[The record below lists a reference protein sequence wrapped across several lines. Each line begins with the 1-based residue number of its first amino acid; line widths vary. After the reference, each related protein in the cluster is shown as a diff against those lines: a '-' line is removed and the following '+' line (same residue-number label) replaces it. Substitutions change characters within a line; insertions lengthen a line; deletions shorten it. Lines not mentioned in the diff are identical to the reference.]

1 MQSPIIHQQ
10 LILSTER
17 IRDLHRFMQAHSS
30 AIPAVEMDVFLAE
43 IRKMYELALQLHY
56 HNALDLLNEKQLA
69 FVPEPKSAPSP
80 EIPVSANNPTP
91 AVEPIPTASVSP
103 IHSTPKESETKKPEP
118 VRKEEVSDAP
128 VEVPSHM
135 SMDKL
140 MAEISKTETVIERSS
155 NKNSTTEFNDNFEPK
170 SSVAHTF
177 EGKESLA
184 DRIAHSQHS
193 NSVSQHLNR
202 IPVKDIGASIGL
214 NEKFQFINHL
224 FNGDSHRY
232 NAAVDLLNNCGSAF
246 HAQAFMKDVSTELNW
261 EKHPAQASLFMD
273 IVERRY
279 IG

>member
-17 IRDLHRFMQAHSS
+17 IRDLHRSMQAHSS
-30 AIPAVEMDVFLAE
+30 AIPPAEMDVFLAE

-69 FVPEPKSAPSP
+69 FIPEPKSNSTH
-80 EIPVSANNPTP
+80 EIQVSASNTP
-91 AVEPIPTASVSP
+91 PVIETPITASVSVNKP
-103 IHSTPKESETKKPEP
+103 TTIEVETKKPEP
-118 VRKEEVSDAP
+118 VRKEEISESP

-140 MAEISKTETVIERSS
+140 MAEISKSETVMERNFPKST
-155 NKNSTTEFNDNFEPK
+155 TTEFNDNFEPT

-177 EGKESLA
+177 EEKESLA

-202 IPVKDIGASIGL
+202 VPVKDIKASIGL

-273 IVERRY
+273 IVERRH
-279 IG
+279 IA